1 MITYIKKGAPQ
12 YKANLHCHSVY
23 SDGKLTPEQQR
34 SGGLGGRGRSPGLP
48 LPLLISPRQSKAGR
62 VGAMA
67 SPPFG
72 PGCEDGRDL
81 GVLRT
86 PKESLINEY
95 KNDYE
100 ILKKAFQI
108 SGDDILWHSQSV
120 SVIPNDIFTF
130 FDDFLNTV
138 LFDLHRKILEAF
150 VSPIS
155 DEPLEEGSVKNITST
170 RYERNRKARELCL
183 SYHGKACKRCGLDFA
198 KKYGEEYANLIEV
211 HHIVPISEIGEGY
224 IVDPIKDLI
233 PLCPN
238 CHAMTHYDIKC
249 H

>member
-1 MITYIKKGAPQ
+1 MDNMKQKIERQLVANVIKDKCAHCEEILFSESWCTQERCIRFTLPILRAIFPLNQ
-12 YKANLHCHSVY
+12 NL
-23 SDGKLTPEQQR
+23 GKWDTGDFIMFEINN
-34 SGGLGGRGRSPGLP
+34 STDKFE
-48 LPLLISPRQSKAGR
+48 II
-62 VGAMA
+62 
-67 SPPFG
+67 
-72 PGCEDGRDL
+72 
-81 GVLRT
+81 LRF